1 VRTDGITGSTAEPA
15 DGGPPAA
22 ATAPARRRPTE
33 FSDGDVERLNDLLQ
47 RLACGEPSLQITP
60 AQANAE
66 GAVRRLLG
74 EDPSRPPAALGQLLR
89 AGRIEGARQDLDGRW
104 SIRCTRRGG

>member
-1 VRTDGITGSTAEPA
+1 MT
-15 DGGPPAA
+15 
-22 ATAPARRRPTE
+22 
-33 FSDGDVERLNDLLQ
+33 RLNDLLQ

-74 EDPSRPPAALGQLLR
+74 EDPSRPASALGQLLR

-104 SIRCTRRGG
+104 SIRCERRGG